1 MERQRVTEGAR
12 GRDTGR
18 WTESCREAGRNQ
30 DKEAAMDTEREGET
44 ETQGEMQRD

>member
-1 MERQRVTEGAR
+1 MERHRVTEGAR
-12 GRDTGR
+12 GRDMGR
-18 WTESCREAGRNQ
+18 RMESRREVGRNQ